1 MRAFRIQHDVRW
13 YAVVLLLLGG
23 TCTVASDCAAGQF
36 LVTETVSATVTC
48 SGGCLCQPSTG
59 TISGTIS
66 DGPSNYANF
75 ANCTWLI
82 ASSGL
87 ISSFNT
93 INLSFSSL
101 SMEANYDFVTINRC
115 TSSSSCAQV
124 AKLTGALA
132 ASFLALPSSI
142 YTSSTGYM
150 QVLLTSDKSNTAPG
164 FVASWSSWTDRK
176 SVV

>member
-1 MRAFRIQHDVRW
+1 MGQTTNTFSNTLPHAGERQSAGRRGPPVSLCEMSLSLKNRCPTVMRAFRIQHDVRW

-23 TCTVASDCAAGQF
+23 TCTVASHCAEGQY
-36 LVTETVSATVTC
+36 LITETVSAIVTC

-87 ISSFNT
+87 Q
-93 INLSFSSL
+93 SL
-101 SMEANYDFVTINRC
+101 VLVIQYDQ
-115 TSSSSCAQV
+115 S
-124 AKLTGALA
+124 L
-132 ASFLALPSSI
+132 
-142 YTSSTGYM
+142 
-150 QVLLTSDKSNTAPG
+150 VLVIHYGKEL
-164 FVASWSSWTDRK
+164 
-176 SVV
+176 